1 MPTNESNPFT
11 STEEYYA
18 SHRPEYG
25 DAATEYLRGRFELD
39 ESSRVLDLGCGAGQI
54 AVPLAAH
61 AGKIIGMDPNEE
73 MLREA
78 RKRSEA
84 AGRENIEWIVGSDS
98 DLSNELGTFHL
109 TTMGRS
115 FHWMAQEQTLEWLYS
130 MTEPGGGVALLNDA
144 EWFTR
149 GTKEWQDEVYALADE
164 YIEDL
169 PERTGPIEYDDPW
182 DELLAEF
189 GFTDVE
195 VTTFE
200 SERQWQVDD
209 VVGYIFSL
217 SYCSPDTFG
226 THIEKFESDLR
237 ALLNEREEETFV
249 QDAEVTVISG
259 KKEQSIY

>member
-1 MPTNESNPFT
+1 MPTNDSNLFT

-18 SHRPEYG
+18 RHRPEYG
-25 DAATEYLRGRFELD
+25 DSAIDYLNERFALD
-39 ESSRVLDLGCGAGQI
+39 ESSRVLDLGCGTGQI
-54 AVPLAAH
+54 AVPFAAH
-61 AGKIIGMDPNEE
+61 TGKVVGMDPNEE

-78 RKRSEA
+78 RKRAER

-98 DLSNELGTFHL
+98 ELGNEPGTFRL

-115 FHWMAQEQTLEWLYS
+115 FHWMNQELTLCRLYS
-130 MTEPGGGVALLNDA
+130 MTEPGGGVAIVNDA

-149 GTKEWQDEVYALADE
+149 GTKQWQDEIYALADE

-182 DELLAEF
+182 DELIAEF

-200 SERQWQVDD
+200 SEREWDLDD
-209 VVGYIFSL
+209 IVGYVFSL
-217 SYCSPDTFG
+217 SYCSPETFG
-226 THIEKFESDLR
+226 TDEKAFEDDLR
-237 ALLNEREEETFV
+237 ALLNERDEAVFV
-249 QDAEVTVISG
+249 QDAVVKIISG
-259 KKEQSIY
+259 RK